1 MNGMTRRELIKTTGA
16 AAAALALPLSLQ
28 ARQRKPPKRVF
39 VLGFDGM
46 DPKITQKMMKEGRLP
61 NLTRM
66 AQRGMFT
73 KLGTSTPPQSPVAWA
88 NFISGANPG
97 VHGIFDFIARDAA
110 TRTPYLSTSRVVG
123 ESKSIRIGKYNFPV
137 SGGEMTNLRHGPSLW
152 NQVEALGFP
161 ATVLRIPANFP
172 PSAGGSRTLSGLGT
186 PDLHGGYGIFTCFT
200 NRIGERTRNIPGGQI
215 VRIRIQ
221 NNRIE
226 TALPG
231 PLNSFA
237 VEGGYTALPFTID
250 KDPEAAVAHF
260 QMAESEFILKEGEWS
275 DWLPVKFEMV
285 TYLASLNGI
294 CRFFLKECREDFVL
308 YVTPVN
314 IDPADPAMPVSTPKN
329 FSKELARRNGRF
341 YTQGMAEDTSAL
353 SAGVLS
359 DDDFRNQSLFVHQES
374 MRLFHG
380 ELPRFKEGLFFF
392 YFSSLDQ
399 NSHAFW
405 RTLDKEHP
413 LYTPELAAAHGDYL
427 PWLYED
433 LDRAAGEVMLAAG
446 PEDLIIALSDHG
458 FASFRRQFNL
468 NSWLM
473 DNGYAQALS
482 GTERGSAEFFG
493 DLKWGDTQAYGLGI
507 NSLYLNLSGREPEG
521 CVKSTE
527 FLTLRNEIARK
538 LESAVD
544 PETNQHPIHR
554 VFAPEDVYSGEQ
566 TRNAPDLI
574 IGYHQGWRAS
584 WDTILGKYPQQVYLN
599 NTDPWSGD
607 HCIDPCFCSGCLFS
621 NRNLALEKPRLEDL
635 SKVILDYFNS

>member
-1 MNGMTRRELIKTTGA
+1 MKDMTRRELIKTSGA
-16 AAAALALPLSLQ
+16 AAAALAMPFSAQ
-28 ARQRKPPKRVF
+28 AKKRRSAKKVI

-46 DPKITQKMMKEGRLP
+46 DPTISRQMMKEGRLP
-61 NLTRM
+61 NLTKL

-73 KLGTSTPPQSPVAWA
+73 TLGTSTPPQSPVAWA
-88 NFISGANPG
+88 NFISGGNPG

-123 ESKSIRIGKYNFPV
+123 ETKSIRIGKYNFPI

-152 NQVEALGFP
+152 NQVEELGFP
-161 ATVLRIPANFP
+161 ATVLRIPSNFP
-172 PSAGGSRTLSGLGT
+172 PSAGGSQTLSGLGT

-200 NRIGERTRNIPGGQI
+200 NRIGERTRDISGGHI
-215 VRIRIQ
+215 ERIRIQ
-221 NNRIE
+221 KNKIE
-226 TALPG
+226 TTMPG
-231 PLNSFA
+231 PENSFA
-237 VEGGYTALPFTID
+237 VEGGQTSLPLVIF
-250 KDPEAAVAHF
+250 KDPLKPAARIKIDD
-260 QMAESEFILKEGEWS
+260 SEFVLREGDWSEWIP
-275 DWLPVKFEMV
+275 LHFELV
-285 TYLASLNGI
+285 PHLVSISGI
-294 CRFFLKECREDFVL
+294 CRFFLKECRDDFVL

-329 FSKELARRNGRF
+329 FSKDLARRNGRF

-353 SAGVLS
+353 SAGVLT

-374 MRLFHG
+374 MRLFRS

-392 YFSSLDQ
+392 YFSTLDQ

-405 RTLDKEHP
+405 RTLDKGHP

-433 LDRAAGEVMLAAG
+433 LDRAAGEAMLAAG
-446 PEDLIIALSDHG
+446 PDDLVMVLSDHG

-473 DNGYAQALS
+473 DNGYAAPVS
-482 GTERGSAEFFG
+482 GSDRGGAEFFG
-493 DLKWGDTQAYGLGI
+493 DVKWGDTKAYGLGI
-507 NSLYLNLSGREPEG
+507 NSLYLNLQDREPEG
-521 CVKSTE
+521 CVKGEE
-527 FLTLRNEIARK
+527 FFKLRNELARK
-538 LESAVD
+538 LESVVD
-544 PETNQHPIHR
+544 PETGQHPIHR

-566 TRNAPDLI
+566 TKNAPDLI
-574 IGYHQGWRAS
+574 IGYKQGWRAS

-607 HCIDPCFCSGCLFS
+607 HCIDPCFCSGCLFTS
-621 NRNLALEKPRLEDL
+621 HKQNIDKPRLEDL
-635 SKVILDYFNS
+635 SNVILDYFKA